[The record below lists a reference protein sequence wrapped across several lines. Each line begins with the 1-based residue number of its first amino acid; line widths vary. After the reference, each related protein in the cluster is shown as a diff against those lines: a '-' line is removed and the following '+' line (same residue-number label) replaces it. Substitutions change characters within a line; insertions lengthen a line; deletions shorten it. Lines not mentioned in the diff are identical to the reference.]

1 MDKFNLTP
9 KRIDKLTKLFEKG
22 HSITTAA
29 IALDVHP
36 DTLSRKCKE
45 IDLNPSVI
53 YQANLKV
60 LQGELLYTINN
71 ELAPDDKVKHGLK
84 YLERYQKDLDDPT
97 TATVDVTVT
106 IAADIMKELSSEQ

>member
-1 MDKFNLTP
+1 MNKFNLTEI
-9 KRIDKLTKLFEKG
+9 RIEKLIRLFERG

-45 IDLNPSVI
+45 IDLNPRAI
-53 YQANLKV
+53 HQANLKV
-60 LQGELLYTINN
+60 LQADLLYTINN
-71 ELAPDDKVKHGLK
+71 ELEPDDKVKHGLK
-84 YLERYQKDLDDPT
+84 YLERYQKDLDEPT

-106 IAADIMKELSSEQ
+106 IAADIMKELSGE